1 MISCI
6 TCENAH
12 LFGSAFHSQF
22 QLRYR
27 AFIERQDYDVRIYKG
42 MEYDQYDTPA
52 SHYLV
57 YHTPD
62 GRALGVSRLT
72 PTTQGCILKD
82 LWPNMVEDKE
92 ILDSAQVWEGT
103 RYCIDKDV
111 EPALRTTII
120 YEMAIAYLEF
130 GLRLGLQKI
139 VGMMPTYIY
148 RSVFEKP
155 GISMEYLGP
164 VTVIGRHRIRAV
176 AIPVD
181 PSQLHNVRAK
191 TGISETVLTFLPT
204 TQEGGLSHD
213 KAA

>member
-6 TCENAH
+6 SCENAH
-12 LFGSAFHSQF
+12 LFGPVFHSQF

-27 AFIERQDYDVRIYKG
+27 AFIERQDYDVQIYKG
-42 MEYDQYDTPA
+42 MEYDRYDTPA

-72 PTTQGCILKD
+72 PTTQGCMLKD

-92 ILDSAQVWEGT
+92 LLDSAQVWEGT

-120 YEMAIAYLEF
+120 HEMAIAYLEF
-130 GLRLGLQKI
+130 GLRLGLKKI

-155 GISMEYLGP
+155 GISMKYLGP
-164 VTVIGRHRIRAV
+164 VTVIGRHRVRAV
-176 AIPVD
+176 AIPVER
-181 PSQLHNVRAK
+181 SQLHNVRAK
-191 TGISETVLTFLPT
+191 TGISEAVLTFSPAA
-204 TQEGGLSHD
+204 QEEGLSYD

>member
-6 TCENAH
+6 SCENVH
-12 LFGSAFHSQF
+12 SFGPAFHSQF

-72 PTTQGCILKD
+72 PTTQGCMLKD
-82 LWPNMVEDKE
+82 LWPEMVEDKD
-92 ILDSAQVWEGT
+92 LLNSAQVWEGT
-103 RYCIDKDV
+103 RYCIDKDIG
-111 EPALRTTII
+111 PDLRTRII
-120 YEMAIAYLEF
+120 HEMAIAYLEF
-130 GLRLGLQKI
+130 GLQAGIRKI
-139 VGMMPTYIY
+139 IGMMPTYIY

-155 GISMEYLGP
+155 GIDMEYLGP

-181 PSQLHNVRAK
+181 RRQLHNVRTK
-191 TGISETVLTFLPT
+191 TGIAEAVLTFLPAGRG
-204 TQEGGLSHD
+204 EGVSYD
-213 KAA
+213 QAA

>member
-72 PTTQGCILKD
+72 PTTQGCMLQD
-82 LWPNMVEDKE
+82 LWPGMVENKALLNSE
-92 ILDSAQVWEGT
+92 RVWEGT

-111 EPALRTTII
+111 EPASRTRII
-120 YEMAIAYLEF
+120 HEMAIAYLEF
-130 GLRLGLQKI
+130 GLRAGISKI
-139 VGMMPTYIY
+139 IGMMPTYIY

-155 GISMEYLGP
+155 GIEMEYLGP
-164 VTVIGRHRIRAV
+164 VTMIGRHRIRAV

-181 PSQLHNVRAK
+181 QTQLDNVRAG
-191 TGISETVLTFLPT
+191 TGIHEAILTFLPAG
-204 TQEGGLSHD
+204 QAEGGSYAQ
-213 KAA
+213 AA

>member
-6 TCENAH
+6 SCENAH
-12 LFGSAFHSQF
+12 LFGPAFHSQF

-62 GRALGVSRLT
+62 GQALGVSRLT
-72 PTTQGCILKD
+72 PTVQGCMLKD
-82 LWPNMVEDKE
+82 LWPGMVEDKE
-92 ILDSAQVWEGT
+92 LLSSALVWEGT
-103 RYCIDKDV
+103 RYCIDKDIA
-111 EPALRTTII
+111 PSLRTTII
-120 YEMAIAYLEF
+120 HEMAIAYLEF
-130 GLRLGLQKI
+130 GLQLGLEKI
-139 VGMMPTYIY
+139 IGMMPTYIY

-155 GISMEYLGP
+155 GIDMEYLGP
-164 VTVIGRHRIRAV
+164 VTVIGGHRIRAV

-181 PSQLHNVRAK
+181 GKQLHNVRIK
-191 TGISETVLTFLPT
+191 TGIGMPVLTFLPAA
-204 TQEGGLSHD
+204 QEEGLSYE

>member
-6 TCENAH
+6 SYENAH
-12 LFGSAFHSQF
+12 LFGSAFYSQF

-57 YHTPD
+57 YHTD
-62 GRALGVSRLT
+62 EGRALGVSRLT
-72 PTTQGCILKD
+72 PTTQGCMLKD
-82 LWPNMVEDKE
+82 LWPGLVEDKALLQSE
-92 ILDSAQVWEGT
+92 QVWEGT

-111 EPALRTTII
+111 GPALRTTII
-120 YEMAIAYLEF
+120 HEMAIAYLEF
-130 GLRLGLQKI
+130 GLQMGIQKI

-176 AIPVD
+176 AIPVN

-191 TGISETVLTFLPT
+191 TGISETVLTFLPAA
-204 TQEGGLSHD
+204 QKEGLSYD

>member
-6 TCENAH
+6 SCENVH
-12 LFGSAFHSQF
+12 LFGPAFHSQF

-27 AFIERQDYDVRIYKG
+27 AFIERQDYDVRINKG

-72 PTTQGCILKD
+72 PTVQGCMLKD
-82 LWPNMVEDKE
+82 LWPDMVEDKA
-92 ILDSAQVWEGT
+92 LLSSALVWEGT

-111 EPALRTTII
+111 APALRTAII
-120 YEMAIAYLEF
+120 HEMAAAYLEF
-130 GLRLGLQKI
+130 GLQAGLKKI
-139 VGMMPTYIY
+139 IGMMPTYIY

-155 GISMEYLGP
+155 GIDMEYLGP

-181 PSQLHNVRAK
+181 RKQLHNVRTK
-191 TGISETVLTFLPT
+191 TGIGKAVLTFLPAAPD
-204 TQEGGLSHD
+204 EGLSYD
-213 KAA
+213 QAA

>member
-6 TCENAH
+6 SCENVH
-12 LFGSAFHSQF
+12 LFGAAFHSQF
-22 QLRYR
+22 KLRYR

-72 PTTQGCILKD
+72 PTTQGCMLKD
-82 LWPNMVEDKE
+82 LWPGMVEDKE
-92 ILDSAQVWEGT
+92 LLNSAKVWEGT

-111 EPALRTTII
+111 EPALRTTIVH
-120 YEMAIAYLEF
+120 EMAAAYLEF
-130 GLRLGLQKI
+130 GLQAGIRKI
-139 VGMMPTYIY
+139 IGMMPTYIY

-155 GISMEYLGP
+155 GIEMEYLGP
-164 VTVIGRHRIRAV
+164 VTMIGRHRIRAV

-181 PSQLHNVRAK
+181 RKQLHNVRIK
-191 TGISETVLTFLPT
+191 TGIADAVLTFLPA
-204 TQEGGLSHD
+204 TQQERVSYD
-213 KAA
+213 QAA

>member
-6 TCENAH
+6 SCENIH
-12 LFGSAFHSQF
+12 LFGPAFHSQF

-27 AFIERQDYDVRIYKG
+27 AFIERQDYDVRIYNG

-72 PTTQGCILKD
+72 PTTQGCMLKD
-82 LWPNMVEDKE
+82 LWPGMVEDKALLNAE
-92 ILDSAQVWEGT
+92 QVWEGT

-111 EPALRTTII
+111 EPALRATII
-120 YEMAIAYLEF
+120 HEMAAAYLEF
-130 GLRLGLQKI
+130 GLRLGLNKI
-139 VGMMPTYIY
+139 IGMMPTYIT

-155 GISMEYLGP
+155 GIDMEYLGP

-181 PSQLHNVRAK
+181 RKQLHNVRAK
-191 TGISETVLTFLPT
+191 TGIGNAVLTFVPAA
-204 TQEGGLSHD
+204 QEEGLSYG